1 MKIAIRI
8 AATAAIAAAATMPA
22 AGQKTPVAD
31 IAKQMSGTWTI
42 NLSLSPGFAPGRAR
56 GGGAR
61 TPARAPLFQ
70 RGGRGGGGG
79 NTPTSNADLTPEEL
93 AERTAMM
100 QLRQIAPKIT
110 ITATAETFSLED
122 GRTETCTVNG
132 KGQKFTVNDVQVEF
146 KCRWDKD
153 RLRQEFA
160 TIRSK
165 LIRTWGVEESGH
177 LVLKAKLEG
186 IGQNTPEA
194 TAVFDRSQ

>member
-1 MKIAIRI
+1 MRI
-8 AATAAIAAAATMPA
+8 AKQIAAAGAIVAAATMPA

-42 NLSLSPGFAPGRAR
+42 NLSLSPAFSPGGRSR

-61 TPARAPLFQ
+61 TPALRFQ

-79 NTPTSNADLTPEEL
+79 NTPTSNADLTPAEL

-100 QLRQIAPKIT
+100 KMRQIAPKIT
-110 ITATAETFSLED
+110 IAATAETFSLQD
-122 GRTETCTVNG
+122 GRTEACTVNG
-132 KGQKFTVNDVQVEF
+132 KNEKLTVDDVQMEF

-153 RLRQEFA
+153 KLRQEFA

-165 LIRTWGVEESGH
+165 LIREWGVDASGH
-177 LVLKAKLEG
+177 LLLKAKLEG

-194 TAVFDRSQ
+194 TAVFDRSE